1 MQRPPKP
8 SRWKHRAY
16 EWRIDDSPW
25 VERDPGRGLCGQL
38 PGSYVYTLRVSDGV
52 GGVVSESFTLTIES
66 VKEIVLWAA
75 DHRDG
80 DVEGG

>member
-1 MQRPPKP
+1 
-8 SRWKHRAY
+8 
-16 EWRIDDSPW
+16 
-25 VERDPGRGLCGQL
+25 LCGQL